1 MTCHMTIEK
10 KLFESTQTKSCAEG
24 TISYDFQYFQ
34 MITKEPLTP
43 YDPNDD
49 LLFDRNVI

>member
-1 MTCHMTIEK
+1 MLERDTHKTSKE
-10 KLFESTQTKSCAEG
+10 LG
-24 TISYDFQYFQ
+24 HVHFQ